1 MTRYAIGPLMA
12 AAIAGTIAF
21 APPAAAKTVKE
32 CRAEWTA
39 NKAANQ
45 AKGVTEKAYVEQCR
59 AADDKSAAKDDKAKS
74 TSSAKETKA
83 TPTAK
88 DPKESKDSKAA
99 AAGGK
104 TAKECADEWRANKAA
119 NQAKG
124 VTEKAYVADCR
135 SGKTTAMTQPSSAAA
150 AAPKSEPAPPRASRS
165 QEAATPPPSA
175 PAAAPSKPAATTASA
190 PASGKP
196 QAANQFAAENQAQS
210 HCPRGLVVWANTDSK
225 IYHFSG
231 HSDYGHT
238 KQGAYMCEQDAEAQG
253 MRAAKNEKH
262 P

>member
-12 AAIAGTIAF
+12 AAIAGALAF

-74 TSSAKETKA
+74 KSSAKEAKEKPA
-83 TPTAK
+83 AK
-88 DPKESKDSKAA
+88 DAKETKESKSASGDK
-99 AAGGK
+99 K

-135 SGKTTAMTQPSSAAA
+135 SGKTTAMTQPS
-150 AAPKSEPAPPRASRS
+150 AAPAATPKNEPAPPRASRN
-165 QEAATPPPSA
+165 QEAATPPSA
-175 PAAAPSKPAATTASA
+175 PAPSKPAATTAAA

-196 QAANQFAAENQAQS
+196 QAANQFAAEGQAQS